1 MKYTMLFR
9 LGRYMYRYRWRMVL
23 AIALTVSSNLL
34 SLVGPLLSGYAIDAI
49 TPGKGLVAFDRVFFY
64 VGLMIGF
71 FILSSLLSYGLAIMM
86 QSISQRVSMNMRQD
100 VFDQL
105 AKLPVK
111 YFDQHQTGDLISR
124 ITYDIDTINTSLSND
139 IIQIFTS
146 ILTVVVSLVMMLLI
160 SPALVLVFVV
170 TIPLSYW
177 YTRFMAK
184 RLRPLFKKRSGK
196 LGALNGF
203 VEEMVTGQKI
213 IKAYRQEAT
222 MIQRFDQK
230 NQEAVDA
237 YFNTEYYG
245 STVGP
250 SVNFINNISL
260 ALVSI
265 FGALLFLSGGISLG
279 NMSSFVL
286 YSRKFSGPINELANI
301 ISELQS
307 VAAAAERVFKLLDEA
322 PEPEDQEAAT
332 VFDAPAG
339 SVRFESVHFG
349 YEKDQV
355 IIDNFNLDV
364 APGSLVAIVGPTGAG
379 KTTLTNLLMRFY
391 DVTSGRILLDGVD
404 IKTAT
409 RLSLRKS
416 FAMVLQDTWLFG
428 GTIYENIAYGH
439 PGAQRETVIAAAKAA
454 RIHSFIESLPQG
466 YDTMLDEDGLNI
478 SQGQK
483 QLLTIARAMLMD
495 ASLLILDEATSN
507 VDTATERLIQD
518 AMRSLMKGKTCFVI
532 AHRLSTIQDA
542 DVILVLQ
549 NGNIVEKGS
558 HGDLLAAGGLY
569 SDLYSAQFA

>member
-1 MKYTMLFR
+1 MKYTMLSR
-9 LGRYMYRYRWRMVL
+9 LGKYLIRYRWRMLL
-23 AIALTVSSNLL
+23 ALALTVSSNLL
-34 SLVGPLLSGYAIDAI
+34 SLIGPLLSGYAIDAI
-49 TPGKGLVAFDRVFFY
+49 TPGKGKVDFPVVYKY
-64 VGLMIGF
+64 VGLMILF
-71 FILSSLLSYGLAIMM
+71 FVVSSALSYGLAIMM

-100 VFDQL
+100 VFDKL
-105 AKLPVK
+105 AQLPVR

-146 ILTVVVSLVMMLLI
+146 ILTVLVSLVMMLLI
-160 SPALVLVFVV
+160 SPALVLVFVF

-213 IKAYRQEAT
+213 IKAYRQEET
-222 MIQRFDQK
+222 MIGRFDEK
-230 NQEAVDA
+230 NKEAVDA
-237 YFNTEYYG
+237 YYNTEYYG

-322 PEPEDQEAAT
+322 PEVEDVPDAH
-332 VFDAPAG
+332 VFDSPEGHVA
-339 SVRFESVHFG
+339 FNHVHFG
-349 YEKDQV
+349 YERDQV
-355 IIDNFNLDV
+355 VIDDFSLEV
-364 APGSLVAIVGPTGAG
+364 QPGSLVAIVGKTGAG

-391 DVTSGRILLDGVD
+391 DPTSGSIQLDGID
-404 IKTAT
+404 ITRAT

-416 FAMVLQDTWLFG
+416 FAMVLQDSWLFG

-439 PGAQRETVIAAAKAA
+439 PGATREAVVAAAKAA
-454 RIHSFIESLPQG
+454 RIHGYIEALPLG
-466 YDTMLDEDGLNI
+466 YDTVLDEDGLNI

-507 VDTATERLIQD
+507 VDTATERLIQE

-542 DVILVLQ
+542 DTILVLQ
-549 NGNIVEKGS
+549 NGNVVEQGRHS
-558 HGDLLAAGGLY
+558 DLLERGGVY
-569 SDLYSAQFA
+569 ADLYSAQFA

>member
-1 MKYTMLFR
+1 MLFR
-9 LGRYMYRYRWRMVL
+9 LGRYLYRYKGRIFTALVL
-23 AIALTVSSNLL
+23 TLTSNLL
-34 SLVGPLLSGYAIDAI
+34 ALVGPLLSGYAIDAI
-49 TPGKGLVAFDRVFFY
+49 TPGKGLVRFDDVFFF
-64 VGLMIGF
+64 VGIMIAF
-71 FILSSLLSYGLAIMM
+71 FLISAALSYALQLIM

-100 VFDQL
+100 VFDKL
-105 AKLPVK
+105 AQLPVR

-124 ITYDIDTINTSLSND
+124 VTYDIDTINTSLSND

-146 ILTVVVSLVMMLLI
+146 ILTVIVSLAMMLYI
-160 SPALVLVFVV
+160 SPYLVLVFVV

-177 YTRFMAK
+177 YTRFMAN
-184 RLRPLFKKRSGK
+184 RLRPLFKTRSGK

-203 VEEMVTGQKI
+203 VEEMVSGQKV
-213 IKAYRQEAT
+213 IKAYRQEET
-222 MIQRFDQK
+222 MIGRFDIK
-230 NQEAVDA
+230 NKEAVDA
-237 YFNTEYYG
+237 YYNTEYYG
-245 STVGP
+245 GTVGP

-265 FGALLFLSGGISLG
+265 FGAILYLLGSISLG

-301 ISELQS
+301 MSELQS
-307 VAAAAERVFKLLDEA
+307 VAAAADRVFKLLDEPTEVA
-322 PEPEDQEAAT
+322 DLPDAHVFNSPLGHVAFED
-332 VFDAPAG
+332 
-339 SVRFESVHFG
+339 VRFG

-355 IIDNFNLDV
+355 VIDGFNLDV
-364 APGSLVAIVGPTGAG
+364 TPGSLVAIVGPTGAG

-391 DVTSGRILLDGVD
+391 DATSGVIRLDGVD
-404 IKTAT
+404 ITRAS

-439 PGAQRETVIAAAKAA
+439 PGATFEDVVSAAKAA
-454 RIHSFIESLPQG
+454 RIHNYIEALPLK
-466 YDTMLDEDGLNI
+466 YETVLDEDGLNI

-507 VDTATERLIQD
+507 VDTATEKLIQD
-518 AMRSLMKGKTCFVI
+518 AMRRLMKGKTCFVI

-542 DVILVLQ
+542 DVILVLK
-549 NGNIVEKGS
+549 NGNIVEQGQHEELLLKG
-558 HGDLLAAGGLY
+558 GAY

>member
-1 MKYTMLFR
+1 MKYTMLSR
-9 LGRYMYRYRWRMVL
+9 LGKYLFRYRWRMLL
-23 AIALTVSSNLL
+23 ALALTVSSNLL
-34 SLVGPLLSGYAIDAI
+34 SLIGPLLSGYAIDAI
-49 TPGKGLVAFDRVFFY
+49 TPGKGQVDFPVVYKY
-64 VGLMIGF
+64 VGLMILF
-71 FILSSLLSYGLAIMM
+71 FIISSGLSYGLAILM

-100 VFDQL
+100 VFDKL
-105 AKLPVK
+105 AQLPVR

-146 ILTVVVSLVMMLLI
+146 ILTVLVSLVMMLLI
-160 SPALVLVFVV
+160 SPALVLVFVF

-177 YTRFMAK
+177 YTRFMAN

-213 IKAYRQEAT
+213 IKAYRQEET
-222 MIQRFDQK
+222 MIGRFDEK
-230 NQEAVDA
+230 NKEAVDA
-237 YFNTEYYG
+237 YYNTEYYG

-265 FGALLFLSGGISLG
+265 FGALLYLSGGISLG

-322 PEPEDQEAAT
+322 PEVADVPGAH
-332 VFDAPAG
+332 V
-339 SVRFESVHFG
+339 FESPEGHVAFHHVHFG

-355 IIDNFNLDV
+355 VIDDFSLEV
-364 APGSLVAIVGPTGAG
+364 QPGSLVAIVGKTGAG

-391 DVTSGRILLDGVD
+391 DATSGSIKLDGID
-404 IKTAT
+404 ITRAT

-439 PGAQRETVIAAAKAA
+439 PGATREAVVAAAKAA
-454 RIHSFIESLPQG
+454 RIHGYIEALPLG
-466 YDTMLDEDGLNI
+466 YDTVLDEDGLNI

-507 VDTATERLIQD
+507 VDTATERLIQE

-542 DVILVLQ
+542 DTILVLQ
-549 NGNIVEKGS
+549 NGNVVEQGRHS
-558 HGDLLAAGGLY
+558 DLLERGGVY
-569 SDLYSAQFA
+569 ADLYSAQFS